1 MAIEFSTL
9 DDSQAILVKIDG
21 ALDTEQLQ
29 EMRRSVVDLMDRTGV
44 TDFIFDMRELESLE
58 NGDPGAIVD
67 LGRTF
72 KAHNISVWTN
82 TAFMMPVDER
92 AYEQVELLHQIEI
105 NGGRGVLDYVE
116 SVEEAFAWFEE
127 MANRVQVP
135 KALGKSAPRP

>member
-9 DDSQAILVKIDG
+9 DDNQVILVKIDG
-21 ALDTEQLQ
+21 AVDSEQLQ
-29 EMRRSVVDLMDRTGV
+29 EMRRSAVDLMARTGFS
-44 TDFIFDMRELESLE
+44 DFIFDMRELESLE
-58 NGDPGAIVD
+58 NGDPGAIFD

-82 TAFMMPVDER
+82 TAFMMPVNER

-135 KALGKSAPRP
+135 KALGKSAPRS